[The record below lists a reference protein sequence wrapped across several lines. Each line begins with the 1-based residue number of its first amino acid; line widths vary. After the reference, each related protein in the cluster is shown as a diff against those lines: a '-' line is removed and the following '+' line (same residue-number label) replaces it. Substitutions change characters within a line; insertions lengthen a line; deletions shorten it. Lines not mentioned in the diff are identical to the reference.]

1 MVRYS
6 LNLKTDVSNVCDMRN
21 NKMGHF
27 CVVSTFIFL
36 VKKMFDSQHKTFAR
50 STFYIEALISFQ
62 MKFLKESVWCFIGF
76 TICSLST
83 DVFASVSNIMVLFDK
98 QTGLT

>member
-36 VKKMFDSQHKTFAR
+36 VKKMCLIHSIRLLRDLH
-50 STFYIEALISFQ
+50 STLRH
-62 MKFLKESVWCFIGF
+62 
-76 TICSLST
+76 
-83 DVFASVSNIMVLFDK
+83 
-98 QTGLT
+98 